1 METQLQYIATIQTGV
16 FAKPVLHGEVVY
28 FQAKHFDEN
37 GQLLD
42 LIIPD
47 LSYNNQ
53 INKHILIDGDI
64 LFAAKGSKNFAT
76 QILIKNGK
84 CVASSTFLV
93 IRLKDEFKN
102 SQILPE
108 FLCWY
113 INQPKTQEQLKA
125 KARGSSIQSISK
137 MDLLELEIHIPSVE
151 KQRIIVKV
159 VTLQKTEQSI
169 IKKLQQLKEQYIL
182 QRLFSAITI

>member
-16 FAKPVLHGEVVY
+16 FAKPVLHGKVVY
-28 FQAKHFDEN
+28 LQAKHFDEN

-47 LSYNNQ
+47 LSYSNQ
-53 INKHILIDGDI
+53 IIKHILIDGDV

-76 QILIKNGK
+76 QYQNKNGM

-93 IRLKDEFKN
+93 IRLKDDFKN
-102 SQILPE
+102 TQIMPE
-108 FLCWY
+108 YLCWY

-137 MDLLELEIHIPSVE
+137 MDLLELDISIPSVE
-151 KQRIIVKV
+151 KQRIIAKV
-159 VTLQKTEQSI
+159 DTLQKTEHSI
-169 IKKLQQLKEQYIL
+169 IKKLQQLKEQYI
-182 QRLFSAITI
+182 QHRLFSAITI